1 MTIVTVGMDV
11 TKNVTVAHGVDETG
25 QAVLM
30 RPQVTHAKL
39 LDLIANVPTSLI
51 SLEACAVPTTGPGSV
66 PSSVTP
72 AH

>member
-1 MTIVTVGMDV
+1 
-11 TKNVTVAHGVDETG
+11 
-25 QAVLM
+25 M